1 MTCGY
6 VMRRDTPGC
15 CGAARPG
22 AAGAAT
28 TGGGSGIG
36 EATERMD
43 RVSRVIA
50 GSAGGRRLAVPPGRG
65 TRPTSDRAREGIFS
79 TVGSLIGPLEGCRVL
94 DLYAG
99 SGRAR
104 AGGALPGGRPR
115 APRGVRRQGDP
126 DDQAEHRRPSGC
138 RGPRSPP
145 TGSSG
150 CCQRPRRA
158 PGQRHR
164 RRRNRRRPYDLVLAD
179 PPYALGAEEV
189 DAVLG
194 LLRDRGWLA
203 EDALVAVER
212 ESRGKDLVWP
222 PGYEEERVRRYG
234 EASVWYGRA
243 AGNP

>member
-1 MTCGY
+1 M
-6 VMRRDTPGC
+6 
-15 CGAARPG
+15 
-22 AAGAAT
+22 
-28 TGGGSGIG
+28 
-36 EATERMD
+36 
-43 RVSRVIA
+43 SRVIA

-99 SGRAR
+99 SGALGLEALSRGAEHALLVESDAKAIRTIRQNVTSLGLAGAEVAADRVERLLAR
-104 AGGALPGGRPR
+104 GPGGPGGA
-115 APRGVRRQGDP
+115 GDGENT
-126 DDQAEHRRPSGC
+126 A
-138 RGPRSPP
+138 
-145 TGSSG
+145 
-150 CCQRPRRA
+150 
-158 PGQRHR
+158 
-164 RRRNRRRPYDLVLAD
+164 RPYDLVLAD

-189 DAVLG
+189 EAVLG